1 MAGERRIPAVDVISS
16 AKGWTL
22 VADVPGCVKDDIAL
36 TFAEGR
42 LVLEG
47 RSKSAEMPD
56 GATAGR
62 RESPAAPF
70 FRAIPLEGDL
80 DADRATARLDRGV
93 LTVEIPRRA
102 DTGERKIPVT

>member
-1 MAGERRIPAVDVISS
+1 MAGERRVPAVDVIASQ
-16 AKGWTL
+16 KGWTL
-22 VADVPGCVKDDIAL
+22 VADLPGCVKDDVSL

-47 RSKSAEMPD
+47 VPRAAELPE
-56 GATAGR
+56 GASAGR

-80 DADRATARLDRGV
+80 DADRATAKLDRGV
-93 LTVEIPRRA
+93 LTVEVPRRVESA
-102 DTGERKIPVT
+102 EHRIPVT

>member
-1 MAGERRIPAVDVISS
+1 MAGERRIPAVDVIASE
-16 AKGWTL
+16 KGWTL
-22 VADVPGCVKDDIAL
+22 VADLPGCVKDDLSL

-47 RSKSAEMPD
+47 RPKAAELPE

-70 FRAIPLEGDL
+70 FRAIPIEGDL
-80 DADRATARLDRGV
+80 DADRATAKLDRGV

-102 DTGERKIPVT
+102 DTGEHKIPVL